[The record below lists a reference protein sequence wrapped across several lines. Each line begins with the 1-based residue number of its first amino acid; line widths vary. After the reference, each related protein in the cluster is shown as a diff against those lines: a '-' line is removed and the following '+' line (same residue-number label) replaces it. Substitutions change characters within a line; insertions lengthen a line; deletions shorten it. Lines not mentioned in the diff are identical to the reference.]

1 MSAHNSN
8 PMTTSEL
15 FTERTLREALYPRPF
30 RFHAQAES
38 TMDLAAR
45 WTNAPAGSVVIAEEQ
60 LGGRGRFARRWLTP
74 AGSALAF
81 SVILRPAAEAL
92 PRVVMLGA
100 VSVLEALA
108 PLVPVTLKWPNDVQA
123 RGRKLC
129 GVLSEAH
136 WQGETL
142 ASAVLGIGLNVAV
155 PFAGTPLAETAINL
169 SDLTNAPIDRAALL
183 AAILRR
189 VDYWSVRLASD
200 ELFAAWRDA
209 LTTLGKEVTISGGQ
223 ALIGRASTVFPDGA
237 LELIDAAGTPHRVYA
252 GEVSLRET
260 E

>member
-1 MSAHNSN
+1 MAD
-8 PMTTSEL
+8 L
-15 FTERTLREALYPRPF
+15 FTERTLRDALYPRPF

-38 TMDLAAR
+38 TMDLAAQ
-45 WTNAPAGSVVIAEEQ
+45 WAGAPAGSVVVAEEQ

-74 AGSALAF
+74 AGTALAF

-108 PLVPVTLKWPNDVQA
+108 PLVPAGSVTLKWPNDVQA

-142 ASAVLGIGLNVAV
+142 AAAVLGIGLNVAV
-155 PFAGTPLAETAINL
+155 PFAGTPLAETALNL
-169 SDLTNAPIDRAALL
+169 CDLTDASIDRAALL

-189 VDYWSVRLASD
+189 VDYWSARLASA

-209 LTTLGKEVTISGGQ
+209 LTTLGQTVTISGGQ
-223 ALIGRASTVFPDGA
+223 ALIGRASAVFPDGA
-237 LELIDAAGTPHRVYA
+237 LELIDAAGTPHRIYA